1 VSTPHTSTEADL
13 LALLSAGETVL
24 LSNPRAARQLRST
37 FDQHQRERNTP
48 AWEPPAALAWPQWT
62 GRLYA
67 ALIVS
72 GAETRILLNAAQQH
86 LLWRNTIAA
95 DPPPGSLS
103 SLDSLAEL
111 AASAFNLAANYD
123 ILNRLRSVATTPDTQ
138 AFARWSEAFLVTC
151 RKQSYLPA
159 ALLDQALAEHTIAH
173 RTDLPSSLHLAGFPD
188 LTPAQQT
195 LLTALEARSTTIH
208 HHTLQAHPAQP
219 ATLALAANPRE
230 ELLFAAQW
238 TRHYLEAHG
247 STSRVAILTPS
258 LSEDRD
264 ELEAVLRD
272 VLAPELH
279 SIHADLSSTPWHF
292 SSGAHLAS
300 LPILATALSVA
311 QLALA
316 PLPLTDLSAL
326 LLSPYLCTPSDR
338 GTTAQFDAQ
347 VLRQAQLLRPELTL
361 SAFLDLAASSPR
373 SIATTF
379 RATSLFA
386 NLRNLH
392 IHLQRTGDLTKPR
405 TYAAWTDALREILT
419 IAGWPAPQ
427 LNPSDFAATQS
438 WEGALDTVATL
449 DITGQTVPF
458 ATALEALHR
467 QLTATSLTPPPTNPP
482 VQVMSI
488 AESLG
493 TTFDAVLFLRATDAH
508 WPPPE
513 HPHPLLPFALQRSAA
528 MPGTDPAATITRART
543 VTNDLIAR
551 SSTVLFTA
559 SSEDADGHLR
569 PSALI
574 TELGLTPVPP
584 TVTAIAALPLPLETV
599 SDTAPLPPLPSPHI
613 PGGASV
619 LQSQAACGF
628 RAFASFR
635 LHAKE
640 LDAPDLGFG
649 PPEAG
654 QHLHR
659 ALQLFWGEVQSQQA
673 LLQMLPETLNS
684 LLKDCAQQAIT
695 RGLDPR
701 QGWDA
706 AYLAL
711 QQQRLTALLR
721 QWLLCEAE
729 QRGPFTVAQR
739 ERGEQITLGPLT
751 LDLRFDRVD
760 HVGAGDTAGLV
771 LVDYKTGQSG
781 HPADWDGERP
791 DDPQLPLYALAQT
804 QPSQTQTSQTI
815 QALTF
820 ARIRAG
826 EFKWLGLQAQEGILP
841 PSRTNQVA
849 DLPTLIEGWRQ
860 TLTALAEDFADGH
873 AHVAPKDFPG
883 TCSQCGQRLLCRVDP
898 ATRPLSEDLENPETP
913 SREAPGA

>member
-1 VSTPHTSTEADL
+1 MSTPHTSTEAGL
-13 LALLSAGETVL
+13 LAHLTAGETVL
-24 LSNPRAARQLRST
+24 LPNPRAARQLRSA
-37 FDQHQRERNTP
+37 FDHLQRDCNTP

-62 GRLYA
+62 DRLYA
-67 ALIVS
+67 TLIVS

-86 LLWRNTIAA
+86 LLWHNTIAA

-111 AASAFNLAANYD
+111 AASAFNLAATYN
-123 ILNRLRSVATTPDTQ
+123 ILPRLRSAATTPDTQ
-138 AFARWSEAFLVTC
+138 AFARWSEAFLATC
-151 RKQSYLPA
+151 RKQSCLPP
-159 ALLDQALAEHTIAH
+159 ALLDHTLAEHLTANRID
-173 RTDLPSSLHLAGFPD
+173 TPSTLHLAGFPD
-188 LTPAQQT
+188 LTPAQQS
-195 LLTALEARSTTIH
+195 LLSAIEARGTTLH
-208 HHTLQAHPAQP
+208 HHTLHTPQTHPP
-219 ATLALAANPRE
+219 TLTLAANPRE

-238 TRHYLEAHG
+238 TRLYLQTHG
-247 STSRVAILTPS
+247 PTASVAILTPT
-258 LSEDRD
+258 LAEDRD

-279 SIHADLSSTPWHF
+279 SIHADLSSTPWQF
-292 SSGAHLAS
+292 SSGAPLAS
-300 LPILATALSVA
+300 LPILNTALSLA
-311 QLALA
+311 QLAITA
-316 PLPLTDLSAL
+316 LPLTDLSAL
-326 LLSPYLCTPSDR
+326 LLSPCLCPPADR
-338 GTTAQFDAQ
+338 DTTAQFDAQ

-361 SAFLDLAASSPR
+361 PALLDLAASSPR
-373 SIATTF
+373 SIAAAFRNTT
-379 RATSLFA
+379 LFA

-405 TYAAWTDALREILT
+405 TYAACTDALRELLT
-419 IAGWPAPQ
+419 IAGWPATS

-438 WEGALDTVATL
+438 FDTALDTIATL
-449 DITGQTVPF
+449 DITGQPVPF

-467 QLTATSLTPPPTNPP
+467 QLAATALTPPPTNPP
-482 VQVMSI
+482 VHVMSI

-508 WPPPE
+508 WPPTE
-513 HPHPLLPFALQRSAA
+513 RPHPLLPFTLQRSAT

-543 VTNDLIAR
+543 LTTGLIAR
-551 SSTVLFTA
+551 SSTVLFNA
-559 SSEDADGHLR
+559 AQQDSDGHLR
-569 PSALI
+569 PSPLI
-574 TELGLTPVPP
+574 TELGLKPIPP
-584 TVTAIAALPLPLETV
+584 IGTTLPDPPLSLDTIP
-599 SDTAPLPPLPSPHI
+599 DTAPLPPLPSPHV

-673 LLQMLPETLNS
+673 LLQMLPETLDS
-684 LLKDCAQQAIT
+684 LLEDCAQQAIT
-695 RGLDPR
+695 QGLHP
-701 QGWDA
+701 QAGWDA

-721 QWLLCEAE
+721 QWLICEAE
-729 QRGPFTVAQR
+729 QRGPFTVTQR

-751 LDLRFDRVD
+751 LDLRFDRID
-760 HVGAGDTAGLV
+760 QVGMGDDAGLV

-781 HPADWDGERP
+781 HPADWDGIRP
-791 DDPQLPLYALAQT
+791 DDPQLPLYALAH
-804 QPSQTQTSQTI
+804 TSATI

-841 PSRTNQVA
+841 ASRTNQIA
-849 DLPTLIEGWRQ
+849 DLPALIEGWRH
-860 TLTALAEDFADGH
+860 TLTALAQDFANGQ
-873 AHVAPKDFPG
+873 AQVAPKDFPA
-883 TCSQCGQRLLCRVDP
+883 TCSHCRQRLLCRVDP
-898 ATRPLSEDLENPETP
+898 ATLPSSDTPDIPETP
-913 SREAPGA
+913 DA